1 MKYSEFVVKN
11 IGHRIDY
18 DKHYGI
24 QCVDLINQYMV
35 DVLGLEVIYHPY
47 FAKDFWNDRKKSS
60 FLIKNFDFVLPTQ
73 KIQRGDIGVR
83 NTGTAGHIFIID
95 KKIGNKLYVYD
106 QNNNGSGAG
115 MTARVFDNT
124 SKYITGILRPKNQ
137 KNIDKEYNI
146 VVQSKLKESPCK
158 QFKTNAYMT
167 ADSRVYSNNTKE
179 SVTGFVNKN
188 EKVKLLA
195 RGDIN
200 SIIQYGVDKKI
211 YKVGIVP
218 TKSIKKL

>member
-1 MKYSEFVVKN
+1 MKYSEFVLKN
-11 IGHRIDY
+11 IGHKIDFDRY
-18 DKHYGI
+18 YGV
-24 QCVDLINQYMV
+24 QCVDLINQYMT
-35 DVLGLEVIYHPY
+35 DVLGLKVTYFPP
-47 FAKDFWNDRKKSS
+47 FAKNFWNDRKKSK

-95 KKIGNKLYVYD
+95 KKISNKLYVYD
-106 QNNNGSGAG
+106 QNNSGRGEG

-137 KNIDKEYNI
+137 KNIDKEHTE
-146 VVQSKLKESPCK
+146 VVHSKLKESPCK

-167 ADSRVYSNNTKE
+167 ADSYVYSNNTKE
-179 SVTGFVNKN
+179 NITGFVNKN
-188 EKVKLLA
+188 EKVKMLA
-195 RGDIN
+195 KGDIN

>member
-1 MKYSEFVVKN
+1 MKYSEFVLKN
-11 IGHRIDY
+11 IGHKIDF
-18 DKHYGI
+18 DRCYGV
-24 QCVDLINQYMV
+24 QCVDLINQYMT
-35 DVLGLEVIYHPY
+35 DVLGIKVTYFPP
-47 FAKDFWNDRKKSS
+47 FAKNFWNDRKKSK
-60 FLIKNFDFVLPTQ
+60 FLIKNFDFILPTQ

-106 QNNNGSGAG
+106 QNNGGSGAG

-137 KNIDKEYNI
+137 KNIDKEHQK
-146 VVQSKLKESPCK
+146 VVESKLKESPCK

-167 ADSRVYSNNTKE
+167 ADSHVYSNNTKE
-179 SVTGFVNKN
+179 NITGFVNKN
-188 EKVKLLA
+188 EKVKMLA
-195 RGDIN
+195 KGDIN

>member
-1 MKYSEFVVKN
+1 MKYSEFVLKN
-11 IGHRIDY
+11 IGHKIDF

-24 QCVDLINQYMV
+24 QCVDLINQYMT
-35 DVLGLEVIYHPY
+35 DVLGLKVTYFPP
-47 FAKDFWNDRKKSS
+47 FAKNFWNDRKKSK

-106 QNNNGSGAG
+106 QNNGGSGAG

-137 KNIDKEYNI
+137 KILTRSIQKWYN
-146 VVQSKLKESPCK
+146 Q
-158 QFKTNAYMT
+158 N
-167 ADSRVYSNNTKE
+167 
-179 SVTGFVNKN
+179 
-188 EKVKLLA
+188 
-195 RGDIN
+195 
-200 SIIQYGVDKKI
+200 
-211 YKVGIVP
+211 
-218 TKSIKKL
+218 